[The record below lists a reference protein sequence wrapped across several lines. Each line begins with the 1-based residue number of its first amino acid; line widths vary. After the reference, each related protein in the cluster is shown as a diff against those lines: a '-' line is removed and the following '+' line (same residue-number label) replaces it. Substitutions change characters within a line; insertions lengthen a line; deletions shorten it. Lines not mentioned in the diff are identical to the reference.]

1 MAPSDEGCDEAH
13 CHWDSYRRHVTIQCQ
28 RIYQSKRENINL
40 LCTRFNNLKQ
50 KNSKLK
56 TLLSIGGWNSG
67 SGMWSEVIFIFPHIK
82 INIKRIIG
90 PVQMALDPAKRKI
103 FVDSCVH
110 MLDRLGVKL
119 LKKTVMKFFLG
130 LL

>member
-1 MAPSDEGCDEAH
+1 MNSLQRFDLAPSDEGCDEAH

-82 INIKRIIG
+82 INIKRILDL
-90 PVQMALDPAKRKI
+90 VQMALDPAKRKI

-110 MLDRLGVKL
+110 MLDRLVVKL
-119 LKKTVMKFFLG
+119 FK
-130 LL
+130 